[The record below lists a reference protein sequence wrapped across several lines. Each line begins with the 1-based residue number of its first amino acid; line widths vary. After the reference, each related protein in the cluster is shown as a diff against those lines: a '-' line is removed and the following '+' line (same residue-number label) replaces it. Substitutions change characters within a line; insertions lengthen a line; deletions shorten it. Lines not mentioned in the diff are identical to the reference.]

1 MTRTTLKPVVSVF
14 RRGYYESVPS
24 EQHKTAAEAPGPI
37 IKKTYHSKCQI
48 GKGYKYHEKNGIDM
62 FFEFC
67 KHEFIL

>member
-1 MTRTTLKPVVSVF
+1 MTRTTLNSVVSVF
-14 RRGYYESVPS
+14 MEAYYESVPS
-24 EQHKTAAEAPGPI
+24 EQHKTVAEAPGPI
-37 IKKTYHSKCQI
+37 IKKINHSKCQL